1 MTEPMSVGVPP
12 TQQTQ
17 SLDQASD
24 DELRAIIKEASALL
38 RAREETRK
46 KDAIAQI
53 KLLAKEHG
61 LDVAVERPMRKRGR
75 PPAKTQ
81 GGIGGNT

>member
-1 MTEPMSVGVPP
+1 MNVGVEP
-12 TQQTQ
+12 TQQPQ

-24 DELRAIIKEASALL
+24 DELRAIIKEASSLL

-61 LDVAVERPMRKRGR
+61 LDVAVERPKRKRGR
-75 PPAKTQ
+75 PPARTT
-81 GGIGGNT
+81 GGIGGST

>member
-1 MTEPMSVGVPP
+1 MTEPMNVGVEP
-12 TQQTQ
+12 TQQPQ

-24 DELRAIIKEASALL
+24 KELRALIEKASSLL

-61 LDVAVERPMRKRGR
+61 LDVAVERPKRKRGR
-75 PPAKTQ
+75 PPAKPKS
-81 GGIGGNT
+81 GIGGNA